1 MSKQTTQ
8 LSRRRFLESTA
19 AGVAAAPMFIPSTA
33 LGRDGAVAPSER
45 IVVGG
50 IGIGRRGG
58 YDLGCFLQQKDVQF
72 VAVADVK
79 RKRRGEVKQIVDKHN
94 GTEVPGLLIGID
106 AEALVVQKQDGTL
119 VAVPRAD
126 VYQLLVSR

>member
-1 MSKQTTQ
+1 MFDRPSGI
-8 LSRRRFLESTA
+8 SRRGFLKVTA
-19 AGVAAAPMFIPSTA
+19 TSAAATAVAPTIVPSSA
-33 LGRDGAVAPSER
+33 LGRDGFVPPSER

-79 RKRRGEVKQIVDKHN
+79 QKRRREVKKN
-94 GTEVPGLLIGID
+94 RGPSSRSPGLRRLPRFSR
-106 AEALVVQKQDGTL
+106 
-119 VAVPRAD
+119 AVGPPG
-126 VYQLLVSR
+126 Y